1 MKEVFEHGGWRFE
14 ADNRPLSGA
23 EEVDKLGETF
33 TCGTLPD
40 MYFGGSVL
48 RIQHLASSTTVE
60 LSAFDALQCLAWR
73 PPPPASLQ
81 PSHAD
86 CGTDPDGPVLGAVQC
101 QFAKKWR
108 PDTANPDVHKVEV
121 TSDWTCMTPY
131 WGSFFGAGA
140 PGQGR
145 QFLGESEGFVD
156 ETGDELPMDLLR
168 RRDEI
173 LWYQEVQLWEDE
185 LADNGLCKVIARVR
199 VMPSFWFVLLS
210 CEQRVDNVLL
220 RDVSTRLFCA
230 NDSDSILREWTWR
243 QASAEVLKD
252 RGVDFSDH
260 RQMSGEIVGTQ
271 LLQECDVKLQIRHRI
286 RWAKDPNAE
295 SQDKGVEAGADK

>member
-1 MKEVFEHGGWRFE
+1 MPAAVFEHGGWKFE
-14 ADNRPLSGA
+14 ADNRPLSGS
-23 EEVDKLGETF
+23 EEIDKLGETF

-48 RIQHLASSTTVE
+48 RLHHRASSTTIE
-60 LSAFDALQCLAWR
+60 LSALDALQCIAWR
-73 PPPPASLQ
+73 PAPPPTLL

-86 CGTDPDGPVLGAVQC
+86 CGTDPDGPALGAVQC

-108 PDTANPDVHKVEV
+108 ADTANPDVHKVEV

-131 WGSFFGAGA
+131 WGSFFVADGAA
-140 PGQGR
+140 SDQGR
-145 QFLGESEGFVD
+145 RFLGEAGGSIERTDEGM
-156 ETGDELPMDLLR
+156 PMDLLR
-168 RRDEI
+168 QRDEI

-185 LADNGLCKVIARVR
+185 LADNGLCKLIARVR
-199 VMPSFWFVLLS
+199 VMPTFWFVLLS

-230 NDSDSILREWTWR
+230 NDSDVILREWTWR
-243 QASAEVLKD
+243 EASAEVLKE

-260 RQMSGEIVGTQ
+260 RQMSGELVGTQ
-271 LLQECDVKLQIRHRI
+271 LLQESDVKLQFRHKIRL
-286 RWAKDPNAE
+286 
-295 SQDKGVEAGADK
+295 G